1 MLPLINSHPASLK
14 NTRVPSVRPSVS
26 QSENSRGLRSQSRL
40 WFLLQALHR
49 SADSPCFV
57 WLLRQIQGRPR
68 EEKKSSSSGS
78 IRWLSRSHARRAWP
92 GRTRLIAGLV
102 PSLSS
107 HPRPVARPSLRPVT
121 TRKIRQTWTGI
132 AHLNMTC
139 MRRADHSSNVR
150 QSKTRRRHPS
160 RSVSSRLAAAA
171 YSSTSTRTYISISLL
186 PRETR
191 RSPHR
196 NAREGRARPPARFS
210 FVVVVVIGAAPVPVA
225 FSACR
230 NCALGRPTVA
240 PIHHR
245 VYSVRSLRSKRMTP
259 RNVT

>member
-1 MLPLINSHPASLK
+1 LVSSTSTEQLIAPASSGCFDK
-14 NTRVPSVRPSVS
+14 
-26 QSENSRGLRSQSRL
+26 SR
-40 WFLLQALHR
+40 A
-49 SADSPCFV
+49 
-57 WLLRQIQGRPR
+57 GRGR
-68 EEKKSSSSGS
+68 KKSSSSGS

-150 QSKTRRRHPS
+150 QYVH
-160 RSVSSRLAAAA
+160 AAAA

-230 NCALGRPTVA
+230 NCALGRPTDKGGNG
-240 PIHHR
+240 
-245 VYSVRSLRSKRMTP
+245 L
-259 RNVT
+259 

>member
-1 MLPLINSHPASLK
+1 MLPLINSHPASPK
-14 NTRVPSVRPSVS
+14 NTRVPPVS
-26 QSENSRGLRSQSRL
+26 QSVREQSWPQEPKPALVSSTSTEQLIAPASSGCFDKSR
-40 WFLLQALHR
+40 A
-49 SADSPCFV
+49 
-57 WLLRQIQGRPR
+57 GRGR
-68 EEKKSSSSGS
+68 KKSSSSGS

-171 YSSTSTRTYISISLL
+171 YSSTSTHTYISISLL

-230 NCALGRPTVA
+230 NCALGRPTDPSSCVQCQVVEEQTDDTA
-240 PIHHR
+240 
-245 VYSVRSLRSKRMTP
+245 
-259 RNVT
+259 

>member
-1 MLPLINSHPASLK
+1 MASGAKAGFGFFYKHCTDQLIAPASSGCFDK
-14 NTRVPSVRPSVS
+14 
-26 QSENSRGLRSQSRL
+26 SR
-40 WFLLQALHR
+40 A
-49 SADSPCFV
+49 
-57 WLLRQIQGRPR
+57 GRGR
-68 EEKKSSSSGS
+68 KKSSGGS

-171 YSSTSTRTYISISLL
+171 YSSTSTHTYISISLL

-230 NCALGRPTVA
+230 NCALGRPTDPSSCVQCQVVEEQTDDTA
-240 PIHHR
+240 
-245 VYSVRSLRSKRMTP
+245 
-259 RNVT
+259 